1 VTFETTYHEHDRILE
16 IVYPARPTQDE
27 VTEYV
32 ARTRATI
39 DAIDGPWFCLVDQ
52 RRVTVL
58 PPSILVEL
66 ADLNAYA
73 QKHGMR
79 RTARLVASP
88 ASAAQSRRLA
98 SAALLALETFSSR
111 DEAIA
116 WLRST

>member
-1 VTFETTYHEHDRILE
+1 MTFETTYHADDRILE
-16 IVYPARPTQDE
+16 IVYPARPTPEE
-27 VTEYV
+27 VDEYV
-32 ARTRATI
+32 NRTRALI
-39 DAIDGPWFCLVDQ
+39 DQIDGPWNCLVDQ
-52 RRVTVL
+52 RKVSVL

-79 RTARLVASP
+79 RTARVVASP
-88 ASAAQSRRLA
+88 ASVAQSRRLA
-98 SAALLALETFSSR
+98 SAALLALETFSNR